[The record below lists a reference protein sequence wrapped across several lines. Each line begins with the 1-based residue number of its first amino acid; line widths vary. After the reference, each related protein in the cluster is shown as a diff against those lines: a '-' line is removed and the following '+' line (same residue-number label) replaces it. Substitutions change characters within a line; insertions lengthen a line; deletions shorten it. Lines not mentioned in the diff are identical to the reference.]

1 MRVRPSRSA
10 RSQKAQ
16 HLIAALVPA
25 LIVVLSITGFVWAQ
39 KEVTVVVDGRTLHM
53 KTQAADVAGLLEEA
67 GIAVDAADL
76 VTPSLDSPLEPTT
89 TVLVRHSTPVTLV
102 LGGSRLEV
110 DVVGETVAD
119 ALVSVGA
126 DPAANP
132 AVTPSLD
139 TPLAAGMT
147 IRVPDVF
154 VRVTRQ
160 EATVAAPVHY
170 EKDSSLPKGV
180 KSIVAKGRPG
190 TAMRVYRVLV
200 ANGTEMTPTLTAV
213 KTLRKPVPRI
223 VAVGTA
229 TPGKGGLLSAMH
241 LKGRGGSAKPPV
253 GGRRMRVEATGYSAQ
268 EPGLD
273 FTTATGARA
282 VRGVIAVDPRVI
294 PLGTRVYVP
303 GYGYAVAADTGG
315 AIKGARIDLCYDT
328 VAECNEWGRRKVTI
342 IILD

>member
-16 HLIAALVPA
+16 HFVAVFVPA

-39 KEVTVVVDGRTLHM
+39 KEVTVIVDGRALHM

-76 VTPSLDSPLEPTT
+76 VTPSLDSALGSTA

-102 LGGSRLEV
+102 LGRDRLDV

-132 AVTPSLD
+132 AVTPPLG
-139 TPLAAGMT
+139 TPLTAGMT
-147 IRVPDVF
+147 IHVPEVF
-154 VRVTRQ
+154 LRIKQQ
-160 EATVAAPVHY
+160 ETTVAVPVRY

-180 KSIVAKGRPG
+180 KRVVVQGRPG
-190 TAMRVYRVLV
+190 REMRVYRVLV
-200 ANGTEMTPTLTAV
+200 ANGVEMAPVLTAV
-213 KTLRKPVPRI
+213 KTLRRPAPRI
-223 VAVGTA
+223 VAVGTSDRND
-229 TPGKGGLLSAMH
+229 GLLSVFH
-241 LKGRGGSAKPPV
+241 LKGRHAGQKPPV
-253 GGRRMRVEATGYSAQ
+253 RGRRMRVEATGYSAL

-273 FTTATGARA
+273 HWTATGARA
-282 VRGVIAVDPRVI
+282 TRGVIAVDPRVI

-315 AIKGARIDLCYDT
+315 AIKGNRIDLCFDT
-328 VAECNEWGRRKVTI
+328 VAECNDWGRRTVTI